1 MDWFE
6 RLTGFR
12 ELDPEASHAR
22 APARRGRAA
31 RLARER
37 QSPRDRPTGAA
48 SLRELRRGVA
58 DAGSAPRGSTVRNG
72 VGDVRALHRAPE
84 FEGALFRVASQ
95 FNLPEMVSPGV
106 SPEDGVT
113 RYMHDPTQ
121 GPACAIA
128 AGAATVYR
136 NYFVPVGEACGQTAA
151 RQLDALA
158 PLGAALAGRLGRP
171 VSSLWSMR
179 NGYALCTPEGLDAI
193 AALLRSTG
201 EAERDALRAELCIG
215 VRHDVEVTDAPGPRR
230 PRVAQA
236 FCSALPVAYSRLA
249 RRAWEPFARAGAGGG
264 LRGDPAGGLRAP
276 PGGRLV
282 HRPADAAG
290 RRRLRQR
297 RRVDRRR
304 DRPRAPAGGVSG
316 AGREAGASRPRD
328 IDDAGAGACR
338 GLSGLRTAVRDATC
352 RTATGLCAARSPA
365 RPQPHRPHRPRRPAS
380 RGVDL

>member
-95 FNLPEMVSPGV
+95 FNLLEMVSPGV

-158 PLGAALAGRLGRP
+158 PLGAALAGASGDRCP
-171 VSSLWSMR
+171 
-179 NGYALCTPEGLDAI
+179 
-193 AALLRSTG
+193 RSGACAT
-201 EAERDALRAELCIG
+201 ATRC
-215 VRHDVEVTDAPGPRR
+215 
-230 PRVAQA
+230 
-236 FCSALPVAYSRLA
+236 A
-249 RRAWEPFARAGAGGG
+249 RRTAWRPSRRCCAR
-264 LRGDPAGGLRAP
+264 
-276 PGGRLV
+276 
-282 HRPADAAG
+282 
-290 RRRLRQR
+290 
-297 RRVDRRR
+297 
-304 DRPRAPAGGVSG
+304 
-316 AGREAGASRPRD
+316 
-328 IDDAGAGACR
+328 
-338 GLSGLRTAVRDATC
+338 
-352 RTATGLCAARSPA
+352 PA
-365 RPQPHRPHRPRRPAS
+365 RPSATRFGPSCAS
-380 RGVDL
+380 ACTTTSR